1 MANLSSFT
9 VARQYMLTSFILM
22 LLGMI
27 VIGLWISDLIETAV
41 TNRTAAVTALYV
53 NSFIS
58 PYLSDFDLDTPLSP
72 EQIEALDTLL
82 TDNTFSQQVVS
93 FKIWSPDGTIIFSPV
108 AELIGQQFA
117 VEGGLSQ
124 ALRGEVVSEVS
135 QLDDPEQVYERQ
147 FWDTL
152 IETYAPAR
160 DSRGDIVAVAEFYQT
175 TTGLES
181 EIRRAQ
187 IRSWIVIGLVLI
199 TLYLLLAGIVGRASN
214 TILLQQN
221 RLQENVDQL
230 QILLEQN
237 DQLNGR
243 VRRAAARTTALNE
256 RYLRRISAELHDG
269 PAQDLALALLRFEN
283 FAEAN
288 NDQPS
293 SVKKDFDTI
302 HTAIESAMRELRNIS
317 AGLRLPEIETLSL
330 LETIQR
336 AIHDFEKRTG
346 AMVRVTVG
354 PITHAAPVPV
364 KITVY
369 RLLRETLANSHR
381 HSQANEQLV
390 YIYQEEEKLIVQVS
404 DDGIGFSPENVPVG
418 NHLGLAGLRERV
430 TVLGGEFLIDSQLQR
445 GTMIKAIIPLNLTE
459 EAYE

>member
-1 MANLSSFT
+1 MPKFSNLT

-27 VIGLWISDLIETAV
+27 VIGLWISNLIETAV

-58 PYLSDFDLDTPLSP
+58 PYLADLDVDSPLTPD
-72 EQIEALDTLL
+72 QIEALETLL

-93 FKIWSPDGTIIFSPV
+93 FKIWSPDGTIIFSPIPD
-108 AELIGQQFA
+108 LIGQQFE
-117 VEGGLSQ
+117 VGGGLSQ
-124 ALRGEVVSEVS
+124 ALRGEVISEVS
-135 QLDDPEQVYERQ
+135 NLDDPEQVYERQ

-160 DSRGDIVAVAEFYQT
+160 DNRGEIVAVAEFYQT
-175 TTGLES
+175 TTGLEA
-181 EIRRAQ
+181 EIQRAQ
-187 IRSWIVIGLVLI
+187 FRSWIVIGLVMV
-199 TLYLLLAGIVGRASN
+199 TLYLLLAGIVGGASN

-230 QILLEQN
+230 QLLLEQN

-243 VRRAAARTTALNE
+243 VRRAAARTAALNE

-283 FAEAN
+283 FSESNSNQDPA
-288 NDQPS
+288 
-293 SVKKDFDTI
+293 VKKDIQTI
-302 HTAIESAMRELRNIS
+302 HTAIESSMTELRNIS
-317 AGLRLPEIETLSL
+317 AGLRLPEIESISL
-330 LETIQR
+330 LETAQR
-336 AIHDFEKRTG
+336 AVHDFESRTG
-346 AMVRVTVG
+346 ATVQVTVG
-354 PITHAAPVPV
+354 DLSSTVSVPV

-381 HSQANEQLV
+381 HAQATEQRIYL
-390 YIYQEEEKLIVQVS
+390 YQESDQLFVQVS
-404 DDGIGFSPENVPVG
+404 DNGNGFSPVDVPVG
-418 NHLGLAGLRERV
+418 NHLGLAGMRERV
-430 TVLGGEFLIDSQLQR
+430 NALGGEFLVDSKIGK
-445 GTMIKAIIPLNLTE
+445 GTMIKAIIPLTLPE
-459 EAYE
+459 EPYE